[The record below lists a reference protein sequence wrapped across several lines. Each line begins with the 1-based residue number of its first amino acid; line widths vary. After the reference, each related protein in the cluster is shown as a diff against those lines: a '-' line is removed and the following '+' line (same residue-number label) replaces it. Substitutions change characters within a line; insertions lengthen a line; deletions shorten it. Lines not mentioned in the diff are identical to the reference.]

1 MTSSAKTTEPQS
13 LTPTTHGAWRVIDGV
28 LVDESTLP
36 PADAAESA
44 AETDPSP
51 RRKAPEKTP

>member
-1 MTSSAKTTEPQS
+1 MTTEPQS
-13 LTPTTHGAWRVIDGV
+13 LTPTVHGRWRVIDGQ

-36 PADAAESA
+36 EPVDAAESA
-44 AETDPSP
+44 AETDPQP